1 MVLLHDGGPDDLAP
15 ATALASA
22 LEDRLVAH
30 LAFPL
35 RVVAASPVAGPGLE
49 EVFSS
54 AAPVCL
60 AVPLDPVWTSEGARS
75 WRTAVDAAGYPQV
88 EFIAGWQKDEGF
100 LRAVASQARAA
111 LGDERL
117 DATAVLFVARG
128 LPPGGGE
135 YHDLAQRLA
144 ARLIGLMAPG
154 DWRLAFLGS
163 LPAAGAVL
171 SREAYAADPLPGQP
185 LPAEV
190 ADLLA
195 WEWPTLLVAPIG
207 YVLERVETQSL
218 DARLRPPVEAAGRS
232 YRRAAAAAADPG
244 LLIAL
249 ADAVVDHLARRPLP
263 VGDR

>member
-1 MVLLHDGGPDDLAP
+1 VVLLHDGGSNDLAP
-15 ATALASA
+15 AAALASA
-22 LEDRLVAH
+22 LQDRLVAH

-35 RVVAASPVAGPGLE
+35 RVTAASPVAGPTLDQA
-49 EVFSS
+49 FSA
-54 AAPVCL
+54 AAPVSL
-60 AVPLDPVWTSEGARS
+60 AVPLDPVWTTEGARS
-75 WRTAVDAAGYPQV
+75 WRAAVDLAGFPEA
-88 EFIAGWQKDEGF
+88 EFVAGWQNDEGF
-100 LRAVASQARAA
+100 LRAVAAQARAA

-135 YHDLAQRLA
+135 YHDLSQRLA

-154 DWRLAFLGS
+154 DWRLTFVGS
-163 LPAAGAVL
+163 PPAAGAAH
-171 SREAYAADPLPGQP
+171 SGEAPAVDPSPESVP
-185 LPAEV
+185 PEA

-195 WEWPTLLVAPIG
+195 WEWPTLLVVPIG
-207 YVLERVETQSL
+207 HVLERVETQLL
-218 DARLRPPVEAAGRS
+218 DARLRPTVEAAGRS

-249 ADAVVDHLARRPLP
+249 AGAVVDHLARRPLP

>member
-1 MVLLHDGGPDDLAP
+1 VVLLHDGGPEDLAP
-15 ATALASA
+15 ATILASA

-35 RVVAASPVAGPGLE
+35 RVVAASPVAGPGLD
-49 EVFSS
+49 EVFSA
-54 AAPVCL
+54 AAPVSL
-60 AVPLDPVWTSEGARS
+60 GVPLDPVWTSAGARS
-75 WRTAVDAAGYPQV
+75 WRAAVDAAGYPQV
-88 EFIAGWQKDEGF
+88 EFVAGWQKDEG
-100 LRAVASQARAA
+100 LIRAVASRARAA

-117 DATAVLFVARG
+117 DAAAVLFVARG
-128 LPPGGGE
+128 LPPSGGE
-135 YHDLAQRLA
+135 YYDLAQRLA
-144 ARLIGLMAPG
+144 ARLVGLMAPG

-163 LPAAGAVL
+163 PPAAGTTHP
-171 SREAYAADPLPGQP
+171 REAPVADAPPGQP

-195 WEWPTLLVAPIG
+195 WEWPTLLVVPIG
-207 YVLERVETQSL
+207 HVLERAETQSL
-218 DARLRPPVEAAGRS
+218 DARLRPAVEAAGRI

-263 VGDR
+263 VGGR